1 MNGMMYPFASSISE
15 AKNQP
20 TTEGKLRAGI
30 IVWILNAIN
39 PNELSAYQF
48 KLGNQAE
55 NLPTIFQPNDNLS
68 NYYYELVQ

>member
-1 MNGMMYPFASSISE
+1 MYPFANSILE

-20 TTEGKLRAGI
+20 TTEGKLREGM
-30 IVWILNAIN
+30 IVWVLNAVN

-48 KLGNQAE
+48 KLGNQVE
-55 NLPTIFQPNDNLS
+55 NPPSIFQPNDNLS